1 MPREGKVTSVCACSS
16 AVCYSAVCSSAVV
29 LLCCAG
35 GKMQTKTPSRRSHSS
50 RVTYH
55 QVCLPC
61 NWPLVSVAHLLCCSA
76 AGARHMLS
84 TCCCCCCCCC
94 CSVLM
99 LLMLLCCFRERSK
112 KFGNVYPFDKPLKDP
127 PPPPCETDTLDHL
140 FGTLPSSS
148 ALLAAA
154 KQSAALQVPRY
165 LLTLPNPHFLIVP
178 QGALGGLAF

>member
-1 MPREGKVTSVCACSS
+1 MPREGKVTSVCACS
-16 AVCYSAVCSSAVV
+16 SAVCSSAVV

-84 TCCCCCCCCC
+84 TCCCCCCCC
-94 CSVLM
+94 SVLM

-112 KFGNVYPFDKPLKDP
+112 KVGNVYPFDKPLKDP
-127 PPPPCETDTLDHL
+127 PPLRVKRTHL
-140 FGTLPSSS
+140 TIFLGPFLQ
-148 ALLAAA
+148 ALLC
-154 KQSAALQVPRY
+154 LQ
-165 LLTLPNPHFLIVP
+165 LLNNLLLCKFHDICSHC
-178 QGALGGLAF
+178 